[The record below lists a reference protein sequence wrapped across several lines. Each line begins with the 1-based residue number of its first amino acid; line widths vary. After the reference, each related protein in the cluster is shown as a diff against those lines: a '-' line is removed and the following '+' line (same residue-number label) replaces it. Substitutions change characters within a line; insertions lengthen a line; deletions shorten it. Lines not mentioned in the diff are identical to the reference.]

1 MSTDYFLGIDVG
13 NTKLAFGLVE
23 GNARVFCEKRV
34 VATEPQLGVDQA
46 LEKILTYAGKLIE
59 VAPGSVAGIG
69 IAFGGF
75 VDVTRTIG
83 LSSPNFPGL
92 KNIHMAEMIRELA
105 PGIPVIMDNDANVAG
120 VGEAVYGK
128 ARGYHE
134 TVYLTISTG
143 IGGAVLFDGKPLAGS
158 QGLAAEFGHMIVQP
172 GGPQCT
178 CGSQGCLEA
187 IASGTS
193 IARIARERAR
203 GRDSLINEL
212 ASRPEEITAGIV
224 CQAAQRGDDLAG
236 AIMEEVAFYL
246 GIGLANIISALDPDI
261 VVLGGGVMNS
271 ADILLPPAIQL
282 VERHLTVRGAQVP
295 PIEAS
300 DIHDDV
306 ALWGAMALAR
316 SAAESSESG

>member
-1 MSTDYFLGIDVG
+1 MRTYCFLGIDVG

-23 GNARVFCEKRV
+23 GDARAFHEKRV
-34 VATEPQLGVDQA
+34 IATEPHLGAEQA
-46 LEKILTYAGKLIE
+46 LEKIIVQTCNMLE
-59 VAPGSVAGIG
+59 MAPKPVAGIG

-75 VDVTRTIG
+75 VDVTRTVG
-83 LSSPNFPGL
+83 LASPNFPGL
-92 KNIHMAEMIRELA
+92 ENVPMVEMIRELA
-105 PGIPVIMDNDANVAG
+105 PGVPVSMDNDANVAG
-120 VGEAVYGK
+120 VGEAMYGK
-128 ARGYHE
+128 ARGHRE
-134 TVYLTISTG
+134 AVYLTISTG

-172 GGPQCT
+172 NGRQCT
-178 CGSQGCLEA
+178 CGSRGCLEA

-193 IARIARERAR
+193 IARMARERVR
-203 GRDSLINEL
+203 GRDSLINNL
-212 ASRPEEITAGIV
+212 AGTPDDITAGTV
-224 CQAAQRGDDLAG
+224 CKAAQAGDELAK
-236 AIMEEVAFYL
+236 AIVQEVAFYL
-246 GIGLANIISALDPDI
+246 GIGLANIISGLDPDI

-282 VERHLTVRGAQVP
+282 VERHLTVRGAKVP

-316 SAAESSESG
+316 AAAGKR